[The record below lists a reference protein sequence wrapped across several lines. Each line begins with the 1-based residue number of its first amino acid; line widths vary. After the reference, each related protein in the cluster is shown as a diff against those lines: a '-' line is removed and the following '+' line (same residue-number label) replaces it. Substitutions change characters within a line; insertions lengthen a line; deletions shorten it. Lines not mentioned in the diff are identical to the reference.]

1 MCRFVNESRRQD
13 GKYIPLFRSN
23 IGQFCNATA
32 VTNEREGEKERNK
45 LEESENMFF
54 NLSFKIDFRIQ
65 IPAQTIYKFVA
76 GKKNRKKNI
85 FKISSQVIGVNALGK
100 CMQSMFDAAGIDKKV
115 ANHSGRV
122 YSCSTSYNRGF
133 EEQDV
138 VKISGYRCSAVR
150 TYKRASEEKEREMLN
165 ALQPP
170 SSKTQ
175 CVESE

>member
-1 MCRFVNESRRQD
+1 M
-13 GKYIPLFRSN
+13 
-23 IGQFCNATA
+23 
-32 VTNEREGEKERNK
+32 TNEREGEKERNK

-65 IPAQTIYKFVA
+65 IPTQTIYKFVA

-115 ANHSGRV
+115 DNHSGRV

-138 VKISGYRCSAVR
+138 VKISGYRSSAVR